1 MKNKYYKD
9 KNDKVYESNKIVTF
23 LVLKSQEFNCIIY
36 KWMEVDDLGNII
48 KINMYVEAKR
58 KKNDQLKLANV
69 EKAIL
74 EYNNWI
80 KMTNREDKIES
91 YEIFLQG

>member
-80 KMTNREDKIES
+80 KKTNREDKIEN